1 MANMNH
7 TPTPWK
13 KGSRNLER
21 HSRAILDSHGM
32 LVAEARAATE
42 TWEQTEVNANF
53 IVRACNA
60 HEALVKACQAAKER
74 ALTPEH
80 ERGDVRE
87 LLDTLTRALKLA
99 CGE

>member
-1 MANMNH
+1 MNH

-60 HEALVKACQAAKER
+60 HDILVELAER
-74 ALTPEH
+74 VIVHFAGTDAPLADFA
-80 ERGDVRE
+80 RM
-87 LLDTLTRALKLA
+87 ALKLA
-99 CGE
+99 RGE